1 MSSNA
6 IPQFKVS
13 VRFVN
18 VCNNNSN
25 SYKKKLTWSTTYC
38 TFLLRKNLSLI
49 SKDKCDYLAKLAKK
63 MEIDVIIVLQETH
76 THTGTEEQLHS
87 RGFISGYNYL
97 SSGRI
102 HQRQLM
108 LTVG

>member
-1 MSSNA
+1 
-6 IPQFKVS
+6 
-13 VRFVN
+13 
-18 VCNNNSN
+18 
-25 SYKKKLTWSTTYC
+25 
-38 TFLLRKNLSLI
+38 
-49 SKDKCDYLAKLAKK
+49 

-97 SSGRI
+97 SNGRI